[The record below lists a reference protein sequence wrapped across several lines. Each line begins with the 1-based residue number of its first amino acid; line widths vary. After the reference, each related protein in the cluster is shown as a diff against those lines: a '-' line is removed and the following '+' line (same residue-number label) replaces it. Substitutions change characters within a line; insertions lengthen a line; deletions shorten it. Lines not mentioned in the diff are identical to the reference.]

1 MQLNNYL
8 LRGRLLKKSEVH
20 AVPGLKS
27 RIPLSLRTVW
37 FTDLNMTRNSN
48 AVLYG
53 ISTAILSS
61 IFLLNIGAH
70 GSESAANHASAGGRN
85 YYVSPN
91 GSDRNAG
98 SVKRPWATIEY
109 AATWL
114 LPGDTVHVLP
124 GVYRG
129 RIATTASGV
138 ADARITYISEQK
150 WGTHII
156 GDVIDHS
163 AWDNRGNYV
172 DIIGF
177 DVSGIGRTGLYND
190 GSNVRFIANH
200 VHDIAGPTS
209 ALCDNG
215 GAGVFDGNYSG
226 TDNDTIGN
234 RVHDIGWT
242 NASQCATSGSQVHGI
257 YHANRGGHILNNL
270 VYHNRAY
277 GIHLWHAASDVVIS
291 GNTVFNNGSS
301 GLVVGAGD
309 KPKGNRADSCLVS
322 NNILAYN
329 SRYGFVES
337 GNTGTHNRYLKNLTY
352 ENKLGPFQLQNGNAA
367 PDTITVDPQFVNYTG
382 DASGDYHLKP
392 ASPALRSGTTEGAPV
407 DDIEDRSRS
416 GSGIDIGAY
425 QSTAGPRNVLATR

>member
-1 MQLNNYL
+1 M
-8 LRGRLLKKSEVH
+8 
-20 AVPGLKS
+20 S
-27 RIPLSLRTVW
+27 RNPNTV
-37 FTDLNMTRNSN
+37 F
-48 AVLYG
+48 YG

-61 IFLLNIGAH
+61 ILLLNIGLLSTGAH
-70 GSESAANHASAGGRN
+70 GLESTDSRAPAVGRN
-85 YYVSPN
+85 YYVSPD

-109 AATWL
+109 AATRL
-114 LPGDTVHVLP
+114 LPGDTVHVRP
-124 GVYRG
+124 GVYKG
-129 RIATTASGV
+129 RIATAASGI

-150 WGTHII
+150 SEAHII
-156 GDVIDHS
+156 GDVIDRS

-190 GSNVRFIANH
+190 GSHVRFIANQ

-215 GAGVFDGNYSG
+215 GAGIFHGNYSG
-226 TDNDTIGN
+226 SDNDTIGN

-257 YHANRGGHILNNL
+257 YHANRGGHIFNNL

-291 GNTVFNNGSS
+291 GNTVFSNGSS

-337 GNTGTHNRYLKNLTY
+337 GNTGTHNRYLKNLIY
-352 ENKLGPFQLQNGNAA
+352 ENKLGPFQLQNGNLAA
-367 PDTITVDPQFVNYTG
+367 DTINADPQFVNYTG
-382 DASGDYHLKP
+382 DSSGDYRLKP
-392 ASPALRSGTTEGAPV
+392 GSPALRSGTTEGAPV
-407 DDIEDRSRS
+407 DDIEERSRS
-416 GSGIDIGAY
+416 VSGIDIGAY
-425 QSTAGPRNVLATR
+425 QSTASPRNVLATR

>member
-1 MQLNNYL
+1 MGGV
-8 LRGRLLKKSEVH
+8 R
-20 AVPGLKS
+20 AFPWLKS

-37 FTDLNMTRNSN
+37 FTYLNMTRNPN

-70 GSESAANHASAGGRN
+70 GSESAAHHGSAGGRN

-98 SVKRPWATIEY
+98 SVKRPWATIDY
-109 AATWL
+109 AAMWL
-114 LPGDTVHVLP
+114 LPGDTVHVRP
-124 GVYRG
+124 GVYSG
-129 RIATTASGV
+129 RIATAASGV

-150 WGTHII
+150 WEAHII
-156 GDVIDHS
+156 GDVVDRS

-190 GSNVRFIANH
+190 GSHVRFIANH

-215 GAGVFDGNYSG
+215 GAGIFHGNYSG
-226 TDNDTIGN
+226 SDNDTIGN

-257 YHANRGGHILNNL
+257 YHANLGGHILNNL

-309 KPKGNRADSCLVS
+309 KPKGNRADNCLVS

-352 ENKLGPFQLQNGNAA
+352 ENKLGPLQLQNGNVA
-367 PDTITVDPQFVNYTG
+367 DTITADPQFVNYTG
-382 DASGDYHLKP
+382 DSRGDYRLKP
-392 ASPALRSGTTEGAPV
+392 GSPAIRSGTTEGAPV

-425 QSTAGPRNVLATR
+425 QSAAGPRSVLATR

>member
-1 MQLNNYL
+1 MQLKDYL
-8 LRGRLLKKSEVH
+8 LRGRLFKKSEVH
-20 AVPGLKS
+20 AVPGLES
-27 RIPLSLRTVW
+27 RIPMPLITVW
-37 FTDLNMTRNSN
+37 FRELNMTRNPK

-53 ISTAILSS
+53 ISTAILFS
-61 IFLLNIGAH
+61 IFLLSSGAY
-70 GSESAANHASAGGRN
+70 GQRSTDSHASAGGRN

-98 SVKRPWATIEY
+98 SVKHPWMTIEH
-109 AATWL
+109 ASSWL

-129 RIATTASGV
+129 RIASAASGL
-138 ADARITYISEQK
+138 ADAHITYISDQK
-150 WGTHII
+150 WEAHII
-156 GDVIDHS
+156 GNVVDRS

-177 DVSGIGRTGLYND
+177 DVSGVGRTGLYND
-190 GSNVRFIANH
+190 GSHVRFIANH

-215 GAGVFDGNYSG
+215 GAGIFHGNYSG
-226 TDNDTIGN
+226 SDNDTIGN

-242 NASQCATSGSQVHGI
+242 NASLCATSGSQVHGI
-257 YHANRGGHILNNL
+257 YHANRGGHIVNNL

-309 KPKGNRADSCLVS
+309 KPMGNRADNCLVS
-322 NNILAYN
+322 NNIFAYN
-329 SRYGFVES
+329 ARYGFVES
-337 GNTGTHNRYLKNLTY
+337 GNTGTRNQYTNNLTY

-367 PDTITVDPQFVNYTG
+367 TDTINADPQFVNYTG
-382 DASGDYHLKP
+382 DSRGNYRLMRT
-392 ASPALRSGTTEGAPV
+392 SPALRSGSTEGSPAE
-407 DDIEDRSRS
+407 DIEDRSRS

-425 QSTAGPRNVLATR
+425 QSAVGPRSVLATR

>member
-1 MQLNNYL
+1 MSRNLN
-8 LRGRLLKKSEVH
+8 
-20 AVPGLKS
+20 AM
-27 RIPLSLRTVW
+27 
-37 FTDLNMTRNSN
+37 LN
-48 AVLYG
+48 G

-61 IFLLNIGAH
+61 ILLLSIGAH
-70 GSESAANHASAGGRN
+70 GLESTDGRAPVGGRN
-85 YYVSPN
+85 YYLSPN

-109 AATWL
+109 AAMWL
-114 LPGDTVHVLP
+114 LPGDTVHVRP

-129 RIATTASGV
+129 RIATAASGV
-138 ADARITYISEQK
+138 PDARITYISEQR
-150 WGTHII
+150 WEAHIV
-156 GDVIDHS
+156 GDVVDRS

-172 DIIGF
+172 DIVDF
-177 DVSGIGRTGLYND
+177 DVSGVGRTGLYNE
-190 GSNVRFIANH
+190 GSHVRFIANH

-215 GAGVFDGNYSG
+215 GAGIFHGNYSG
-226 TDNDTIGN
+226 SDNDTIGN

-257 YHANRGGHILNNL
+257 YHANLGGHILNNL

-309 KPKGNRADSCLVS
+309 KPKGNRADSCIVS

-352 ENKLGPFQLQNGNAA
+352 ENKLGSSQLQNGNAA
-367 PDTITVDPQFVNYTG
+367 PDTIDLDPKFVNYTG
-382 DASGDYHLKP
+382 DSNGDYHLRVG
-392 ASPALRSGTTEGAPV
+392 SPALHSGTTEAAPI
-407 DDIEDRSRS
+407 DDIEGGARAAA
-416 GSGIDIGAY
+416 SGIDIGAY
-425 QSTAGPRNVLATR
+425 QSSSSSQNSSAAR

>member
-1 MQLNNYL
+1 MAGV
-8 LRGRLLKKSEVH
+8 R
-20 AVPGLKS
+20 AVPWLNG
-27 RIPLSLRTVW
+27 RITMSLRTVW
-37 FTDLNMTRNSN
+37 FAQLNMSRNLN
-48 AVLYG
+48 AMLSR
-53 ISTAILSS
+53 ISTVILSS
-61 IFLLNIGAH
+61 ILLLSIGAH
-70 GSESAANHASAGGRN
+70 GQRSTESRAPADGRN

-91 GSDRNAG
+91 GSNRNAG
-98 SVKRPWATIEY
+98 SLKRPWATIEY

-114 LPGDTVHVLP
+114 LPGDTVHVRP

-129 RIATTASGV
+129 RIATAASGA
-138 ADARITYISEQK
+138 ADARVTYISDQK
-150 WGTHII
+150 WGARII

-163 AWDNRGNYV
+163 AWDNRGDYV

-190 GSNVRFIANH
+190 GSHVRFIANH
-200 VHDIAGPTS
+200 VHDIDGPTS
-209 ALCDNG
+209 SLCDNG
-215 GAGVFDGNYSG
+215 GAGIFHGNYSG
-226 TDNDTIGN
+226 SDDDTIGN

-242 NASQCATSGSQVHGI
+242 NASRCATSGSQVHGI

-337 GNTGTHNRYLKNLTY
+337 GNTGTHNRYFKNLTY
-352 ENKLGPFQLQNGNAA
+352 ENKLGPFQLQNGNVAA
-367 PDTITVDPQFVNYTG
+367 DTINADPQFVNYTG
-382 DASGDYHLKP
+382 DSRGDYRLKP
-392 ASPALRSGTTEGAPV
+392 GSPALRSGSTEGAPA

-425 QSTAGPRNVLATR
+425 QSTTDPRNVFATR

>member
-1 MQLNNYL
+1 MSRNLN
-8 LRGRLLKKSEVH
+8 
-20 AVPGLKS
+20 AM
-27 RIPLSLRTVW
+27 
-37 FTDLNMTRNSN
+37 LN
-48 AVLYG
+48 G

-61 IFLLNIGAH
+61 ILLLSIGAH
-70 GSESAANHASAGGRN
+70 GLESTDSRAPAGGRN

-98 SVKRPWATIEY
+98 SAKRPWATIEF
-109 AATWL
+109 ATTWL

-129 RIATTASGV
+129 RIATAASGV
-138 ADARITYISEQK
+138 PDARITYISEQR
-150 WGTHII
+150 WEAHII
-156 GDVIDHS
+156 GDVVDRS
-163 AWDNRGNYV
+163 AWDNRGDYV

-190 GSNVRFIANH
+190 GSHVRFIANH

-215 GAGVFDGNYSG
+215 GAGIFHGNYSG
-226 TDNDTIGN
+226 SDNDTIGN

-257 YHANRGGHILNNL
+257 YHANLGGHILNNL

-352 ENKLGPFQLQNGNAA
+352 ENKLGPFQLQNGNVAA
-367 PDTITVDPQFVNYTG
+367 DTINADPQFVNYTG
-382 DASGDYHLKP
+382 DSHGDYRLKP
-392 ASPALRSGTTEGAPV
+392 GSPALRSGSTEGAPA

-425 QSTAGPRNVLATR
+425 QSTTGPRNVFATR